1 MGDLKWGP
9 EGGPNGG
16 SERVQMG
23 SRRGSEGGPGG
34 HHDWGSTFCSDPY
47 FALKRIRTFASESK
61 VMCLL

>member
-1 MGDLKWGP
+1 
-9 EGGPNGG
+9 
-16 SERVQMG
+16 MG